1 MTKNM
6 NSNSESLLPA
16 EQVNDGQAW
25 LTAEEFVGMEGM
37 PGTAKGARL
46 RLEKLA
52 DLHPEIKRKRT
63 RGKGFVYH
71 ISAAGM
77 SLKSEREAVQLTVDE
92 KLNLWI
98 QLFKTMSP
106 SSRDKL
112 LQQALNQ
119 VAEDLAATQPNAVDD
134 E

>member
-1 MTKNM
+1 
-6 NSNSESLLPA
+6 
-16 EQVNDGQAW
+16 
-25 LTAEEFVGMEGM
+25 
-37 PGTAKGARL
+37 
-46 RLEKLA
+46 
-52 DLHPEIKRKRT
+52 
-63 RGKGFVYH
+63 
-71 ISAAGM
+71 M

-119 VAEDLAATQPNAVDD
+119 VAEDLATTQPNAVDD